1 MAKGITIKI
10 TRTIETR
17 ERRKDEVR
25 VRIWTGTR
33 WVSPSAT
40 PHDPHIAKYFGS
52 EPKVVTAKIK
62 FLPPGVVPYDALLY
76 RQTLLPKMRA
86 MGVIR

>member
-40 PHDPHIAKYFGS
+40 PLDPHLAKYFGS

-62 FLPPGVVPYDALLY
+62 FLPPGVITHDALHY
-76 RQTLLPKMRA
+76 QQTLLPEMRA
-86 MGVIR
+86 LGVIQ

>member
-1 MAKGITIKI
+1 MTRGITIKI

-40 PHDPHIAKYFGS
+40 PVDPHLFGSS

-62 FLPPGVVPYDALLY
+62 FLPPGVVPHDALLY

-86 MGVIR
+86 MGVIQ